1 VRSLMSCKEFSSG
14 YVRKLASVGAAVC
27 TEPLFRASAVRVKS
41 RSSLVDQICYR
52 RRHMSASPHGL
63 LRPSKESTLKAPS
76 SRRNFLGGSS
86 FERQSAGHLSSSQRG
101 KDGQLTA
108 TEQL

>member
-1 VRSLMSCKEFSSG
+1 MG
-14 YVRKLASVGAAVC
+14 
-27 TEPLFRASAVRVKS
+27 
-41 RSSLVDQICYR
+41 
-52 RRHMSASPHGL
+52 ASPHGL
-63 LRPSKESTLKAPS
+63 LRASKESTRKAPS

-108 TEQL
+108 TEQLWVGWCQTRRNAGRLLITVMQVWTQVDQKPKLSRVVVGFR